1 MPESDKDR
9 SDQSESAPEK
19 IYVSPEV
26 EPEVKES
33 KQKNVLVSQ
42 QYCGPL
48 PPPQML
54 KDYEQAVPGLAE
66 SLTQSFIKEGDHR
79 RELERKAH
87 ELDELYVCASIKD
100 SSRGSFLGFIL
111 CAMAIAGGV
120 YAAVSGAQVA
130 GSIIGFSGMA
140 GLVVAFKSGIKVA
153 QSSSAE
159 RNEIGS
165 DQSEE

>member
-1 MPESDKDR
+1 MPESDKEKAEHC
-9 SDQSESAPEK
+9 ESAPDTV
-19 IYVSPEV
+19 YASPDI
-26 EPEVKES
+26 EPEIKEEN
-33 KQKNVLVSQ
+33 KKNVLVSQ

-54 KDYEQAVPGLAE
+54 KEYEQVVPGLAE

-79 RELERKAH
+79 RELELKAH
-87 ELDELYVCASIKD
+87 ELDELYVRASIKD
-100 SSRGSFLGFIL
+100 SLRGSVLGFIL

-153 QSSSAE
+153 QILLLS
-159 RNEIGS
+159 GMK
-165 DQSEE
+165 